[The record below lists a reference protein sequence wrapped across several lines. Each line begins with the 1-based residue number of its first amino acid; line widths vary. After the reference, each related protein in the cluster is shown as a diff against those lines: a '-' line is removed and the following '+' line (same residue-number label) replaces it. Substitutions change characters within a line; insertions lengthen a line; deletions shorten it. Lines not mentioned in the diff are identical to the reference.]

1 MFYICGDLY
10 SHIYHIFIQNWIKNK
25 NKIADSLFEPIL
37 PESTEDYIVK
47 KYHKSQINL
56 NHSRYYFQNLYKER
70 KLFKINYSYLP
81 YTKIDKSISYD
92 ETADKI
98 YNLTGMLNITKL
110 DYYYNKTDINTL
122 NFNHIHLSMGFD
134 RNYIEL
140 SSISIASILNTSSPD
155 TYVHFHILAIEFTFE
170 DMKKI
175 ISLNKIN
182 KNVEFVF
189 YNSKQA
195 EYDFGIRAT
204 KEWRGI
210 GDYTRVLA
218 PEIVN
223 NTNKILIMDSGDI
236 IVQKDISEIYF
247 FDLEDNYFS
256 WILEDVAGNHKVLWD
271 EFFRNYFYP
280 NSGICLV
287 NVRSFRRD
295 KLYEKAFYVGRSYK
309 DLPCPYQDILFVISN
324 YKFKYMPL
332 KYNCKLF
339 FDNDEQMENKIS
351 QTKLIERWTKNQKYS
366 PYKYSVDE
374 IMEAALDP
382 VIMHFYQDKITFGNY
397 CNRYTVQWV
406 KYTEL
411 IGLYDIMKKKYP
423 SPFKKCGL

>member
-1 MFYICGDLY
+1 M
-10 SHIYHIFIQNWIKNK
+10 
-25 NKIADSLFEPIL
+25 
-37 PESTEDYIVK
+37 
-47 KYHKSQINL
+47 
-56 NHSRYYFQNLYKER
+56 
-70 KLFKINYSYLP
+70 
-81 YTKIDKSISYD
+81 
-92 ETADKI
+92 
-98 YNLTGMLNITKL
+98 
-110 DYYYNKTDINTL
+110 
-122 NFNHIHLSMGFD
+122 
-134 RNYIEL
+134 
-140 SSISIASILNTSSPD
+140 NTSSPD
-155 TYVHFHILAIEFTFE
+155 TYIHFHILAIEFTFE

-175 ISLNKIN
+175 ISLNKMN

-210 GDYTRVLA
+210 GDYARVLA

-256 WILEDVAGNHKVLWD
+256 WILEDVSGNHKVLWD

-309 DLPCPYQDILFVISN
+309 DLHCPYQDILFVISN
-324 YKFKYMPL
+324 YKFKSVKEKLL
-332 KYNCKLF
+332 KQKLTS
-339 FDNDEQMENKIS
+339 KI
-351 QTKLIERWTKNQKYS
+351 
-366 PYKYSVDE
+366 
-374 IMEAALDP
+374 
-382 VIMHFYQDKITFGNY
+382 
-397 CNRYTVQWV
+397 
-406 KYTEL
+406 
-411 IGLYDIMKKKYP
+411 
-423 SPFKKCGL
+423 

>member
-1 MFYICGDLY
+1 
-10 SHIYHIFIQNWIKNK
+10 
-25 NKIADSLFEPIL
+25 
-37 PESTEDYIVK
+37 
-47 KYHKSQINL
+47 
-56 NHSRYYFQNLYKER
+56 
-70 KLFKINYSYLP
+70 
-81 YTKIDKSISYD
+81 
-92 ETADKI
+92 
-98 YNLTGMLNITKL
+98 MLNITKL

-155 TYVHFHILAIEFTFE
+155 TYIHFHILAIEFTFE

-210 GDYTRVLA
+210 GDYTRVLD

-280 NSGICLV
+280 NSSC
-287 NVRSFRRD
+287 
-295 KLYEKAFYVGRSYK
+295 
-309 DLPCPYQDILFVISN
+309 
-324 YKFKYMPL
+324 
-332 KYNCKLF
+332 
-339 FDNDEQMENKIS
+339 
-351 QTKLIERWTKNQKYS
+351 
-366 PYKYSVDE
+366 
-374 IMEAALDP
+374 
-382 VIMHFYQDKITFGNY
+382 
-397 CNRYTVQWV
+397 
-406 KYTEL
+406 
-411 IGLYDIMKKKYP
+411 
-423 SPFKKCGL
+423 